1 MLPPERAGRCPQCGT
16 ELAPALL
23 ACPACQ
29 RLVHADALTRLA
41 ADANRAA
48 ADPGAALAAWREAL
62 DLLPAGSRQH
72 RAVADHIAALSRAVD
87 AAGGAATPAPPKPAW
102 AARGGALGA
111 IGLLLWKFK
120 FVLGVV
126 LTKGKLLLL
135 GLTKAGTLFS
145 MILSLGVY
153 WAAWGWKFAA
163 GLIATMYVH
172 EMGHV
177 AALQRLGIKAGA
189 PMFVPGLGAFVRLK
203 QYPADP
209 RENARVGLAGPIWGL
224 GATLAC
230 YAVFLATGWAAW
242 AAIARVSAWLNLFNL
257 LPVWQLDGGR
267 GFHALSRVQRWI
279 AAGVIGAMLLLTSE
293 GLLVLLL
300 IAAVAQ
306 AWLGHAAAD
315 GDRRALLEYVVL
327 VIALA
332 ALATIVVP
340 PQALTGLLAS
350 LGLSFA

>member
-1 MLPPERAGRCPQCGT
+1 MPAGRCPQCGT

-23 ACPACQ
+23 ACPTCH

-41 ADANRAA
+41 AEADQAVAGGDA
-48 ADPGAALAAWREAL
+48 GTALATWREAL
-62 DLLPAGSRQH
+62 DLLPAGTRQH
-72 RAVADHIAALSRAVD
+72 RAVADRVAALSRDVE

-102 AARGGALGA
+102 AARAGALGA
-111 IGLLLWKFK
+111 LGLLLWKFK
-120 FVLGVV
+120 FIIGVV

-135 GLTKAGTLFS
+135 GLTNASTLFS
-145 MILSLGVY
+145 MVLSLGVY

-203 QYPADP
+203 QYPANP

-224 GATLAC
+224 GATLLC

-279 AAGVIGAMLLLTSE
+279 AAGVIGAMLLATSE
-293 GLLVLLL
+293 GLLIVLL

-306 AWLGHAAAD
+306 AWFGTAATD
-315 GDRRALLEYVVL
+315 GDRRALLEYVLL

-332 ALATIVVP
+332 ALSKIAVP
-340 PQALTGLLAS
+340 PRALTGLPTS
-350 LGLSFA
+350 LGLSFT

>member
-1 MLPPERAGRCPQCGT
+1 
-16 ELAPALL
+16 
-23 ACPACQ
+23 
-29 RLVHADALTRLA
+29 LVHADALTRLA
-41 ADANRAA
+41 AEADRAVAAGDA
-48 ADPGAALAAWREAL
+48 GTALANWREAL
-62 DLLPAGSRQH
+62 DLLPADSRQH
-72 RAVADHIAALSRAVD
+72 RAVADRVAALSRDVD
-87 AAGGAATPAPPKPAW
+87 AAGGAAKPHPPKPAW
-102 AARGGALGA
+102 VARAGALAA
-111 IGLLLWKFK
+111 IGLLLWKLK
-120 FVLGVV
+120 FVLGVA

-230 YAVFLATGWAAW
+230 YAVSLATGWAAW
-242 AAIARVSAWLNLFNL
+242 AAIARVSAWLNLLNL

-300 IAAVAQ
+300 IAAAAQ
-306 AWLGHAAAD
+306 AWFGHAAAD

-332 ALATIVVP
+332 ALATIKVP
-340 PQALTGLLAS
+340 PQALTGLPAS
-350 LGLSFA
+350 LGLTFT